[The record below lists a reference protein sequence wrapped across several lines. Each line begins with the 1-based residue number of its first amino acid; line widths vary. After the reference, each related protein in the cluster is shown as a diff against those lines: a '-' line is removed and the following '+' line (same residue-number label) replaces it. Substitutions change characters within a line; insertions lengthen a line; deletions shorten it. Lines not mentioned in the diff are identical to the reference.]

1 MFKKYVCHV
10 KCAKC
15 TAMFRNCFRIM
26 ATFKTVVQNKR
37 ADGYYVV
44 YIRLTHN
51 RKVIYLKTDKMVN
64 DKGITSKRE
73 VKDTFVLNSCLST
86 ITGWIDKL
94 NKVDHEK
101 WTAEQVRD
109 YLLQDDED
117 ISFSDFSRS
126 YIETLR
132 GSYMPNSIKRYEA
145 ALHSLEMYANTTNIK
160 FSELTTNFITSWIDS
175 MKDSKRIKMQYPI
188 LIKRLFNEGVKNYND
203 YDTGLMRIKRNPW
216 MKVEIPKAVTPEK
229 KAITMEDCRS
239 FFALRVD
246 TYKQQQAIDICKM
259 IFCLAGINT
268 ADLFNMKKEDYY
280 DGIIHYER
288 KKTRN
293 KRADKAYIEMR
304 VPDMLIPTFV
314 KYATD
319 EKDKYLFNFHRN
331 YCSTESLSTS
341 LSANLHYLCTVKLGM
356 TDHIYTPY
364 TFRHT
369 WATIAQNDVG
379 ASYEEIGFALNH
391 ISTHKV
397 TMGYVKPDFTRAWE
411 LNEKVI
417 EKVFFTNEKSKRLSH
432 KVEKTIDIATE
443 VCTFIADAYFMGE
456 VVAHVDGKGYKNTDE
471 IIDQLM
477 ANINDNVPSTC
488 TIQIKVKNITKD
500 QTKYFERMRDK
511 K

>member
-1 MFKKYVCHV
+1 
-10 KCAKC
+10 
-15 TAMFRNCFRIM
+15 M

-51 RKVIYLKTDKMVN
+51 RKVIYLKTDKMVT

-73 VKDTFVLNSCLST
+73 VKDTFVLNFCLST
-86 ITGWIDKL
+86 ITKWIEKL
-94 NKVDHEK
+94 NKVEHDK

-109 YLLQDDED
+109 YLLQDDDD
-117 ISFSDFSRS
+117 IDFSDFSRS
-126 YIETLR
+126 YIETMR
-132 GSYMPNSIKRYEA
+132 GTYMPHSVQRYEA
-145 ALHSLEMYANTTNIK
+145 ALKSLETYANNTNIK
-160 FSELTTNFITSWIDS
+160 FSELTTKFIEGWIES
-175 MKDSKRIKMQYPI
+175 MKDSKRIKTQYPI
-188 LIKRLFNEGVKNYND
+188 LVKRLFNEGVKHYND

-216 MKVEIPKAVTPEK
+216 MKVEIPKPTTPEK
-229 KAITMEDCRS
+229 KAITMEDCRT
-239 FFALRVD
+239 FFALQVE
-246 TYKQQQAIDICKM
+246 TYKQQQALDICKI

-268 ADLFNMKKEDYY
+268 ADLFYMKKENLY

-304 VPDMLIPTFV
+304 VPDMLMPTFE
-314 KYATD
+314 KYKTD
-319 EKDKYLFNFHRN
+319 ESDKYLFNFHRD
-331 YCSTESLSTS
+331 YSCPDSLSTS
-341 LSANLHYLCTVKLGM
+341 LSANLHYLCKAKLGM
-356 TDHIYTPY
+356 TNHFYTPY

-369 WATIAQNDVG
+369 WATIAQNDIG

-397 TMGYVKPDFTRAWE
+397 TMGYVKPDFTKAWE

-432 KVEKTIDIATE
+432 HQEQVKEASIETCA
-443 VCTFIADAYFMGE
+443 FSADAYFMGD
-456 VVAHVDGKGYKNTDE
+456 VVAHVEGKGYRSTDE

-477 ANINDNVPSTC
+477 VNINDNVPSTC
-488 TIQIKVKNITKD
+488 TIQIKVKNITND
-500 QTKYFERMRDK
+500 QTKYFERMRK
-511 K
+511 E

>member
-1 MFKKYVCHV
+1 
-10 KCAKC
+10 
-15 TAMFRNCFRIM
+15 M

-51 RKVIYLKTDKMVN
+51 RKVIYVKTDKMVN
-64 DKGITSKRE
+64 DKGITSKKE

-86 ITGWIDKL
+86 ITRWIEKL

-109 YLLQDDED
+109 FLLQDDED
-117 ISFSDFSRS
+117 ISFSDFSRA
-126 YIETLR
+126 YLDTLKET
-132 GSYMPNSIKRYEA
+132 YMPHSIQRYEA
-145 ALHSLEMYANTTNIK
+145 ALKSLETYANSNNIS
-160 FSELTTNFITSWIDS
+160 FSDLTTKFIEGWIDS
-175 MKDSKRIKMQYPI
+175 MKNFKRIKMQYPI
-188 LIKRLFNEGVKNYND
+188 LIKRLFNEGVKHYND
-203 YDTGLMRIKRNPW
+203 YDTGLMLIKRNPW
-216 MKVEIPKAVTPEK
+216 IKVEIPKAVTPKK
-229 KAITMEDCRS
+229 KAIIMEDCRV
-239 FFALRVD
+239 FFALQTD
-246 TYKQQQAIDICKM
+246 TEKQQQALDICKM

-268 ADLFNMKKEDYY
+268 ADLFFMKKKDFY

-304 VPDMLIPTFV
+304 VPNMLLPTFE

-319 EKDKYLFNFHRN
+319 EEDQYLFNFHKA
-331 YCSTESLSTS
+331 YCNADSLATS
-341 LSANLHYLCTVKLGM
+341 LCANLHLLCKEKLGM
-356 TDHIYTPY
+356 TNNFYTPY

-369 WATIAQNDVG
+369 WATIAQNDIG

-397 TMGYVKPDFTRAWE
+397 TMGYVKPDFTKAWE

-417 EKVFFTNEKSKRLSH
+417 EKVFFTNAKSKRISH
-432 KVEKTIDIATE
+432 KAEKIIDVAIE
-443 VCTFIADAYFMGE
+443 NCSFVADAYFVGE
-456 VVAHVDGKGYKNTDE
+456 VVAHVEGQGYKSTDA

-477 ANINDNVPSTC
+477 ANINDNVPSNC

-500 QTKYFERMRDK
+500 QTKYFERIRDK